1 MLAAYL
7 TVIINRAK
15 NKVTDDLDDVLKS
28 MPCQDGGIELLHLDS
43 VDQSDSSSHT

>member
-15 NKVTDDLDDVLKS
+15 NKVTDDLDDVLKI
-28 MPCQDGGIELLHLDS
+28 MPCQDGGIELHLSCRHLDS
-43 VDQSDSSSHT
+43 S